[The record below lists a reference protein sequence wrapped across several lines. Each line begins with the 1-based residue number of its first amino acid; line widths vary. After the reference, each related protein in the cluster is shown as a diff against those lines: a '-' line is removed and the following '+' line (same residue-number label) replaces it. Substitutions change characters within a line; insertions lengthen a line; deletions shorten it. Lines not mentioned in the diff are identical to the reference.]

1 MTMMKKT
8 LFLVPLAFLAACAS
22 TPTGPSVMVLPGSG
36 KTFDQFRFDDSECR
50 QFALAQSGAGTPD
63 SAANTAG
70 VNSAATGAAI
80 GLLAGAALSG
90 NSRGA
95 VAGAALGTAGGAIA
109 GTGAASQTAHTVQGR
124 YDIAYQQCMYAKGHQ
139 VPMAASRYQRSAPP
153 AYQAAPP
160 PPPPPP
166 SNSAPPPPP
175 PPRS

>member
-36 KTFDQFRFDDSECR
+36 KTFDQFRFDDNECR